1 MKLNI
6 SLSSY
11 LIQVQKEQVFL
22 PVSVDLDFMQ
32 LTLEWLLI
40 LSYLHYDLFHNF
52 CIAIKALSISWTNI

>member
-11 LIQVQKEQVFL
+11 LIQAQKEQVFW

-52 CIAIKALSISWTNI
+52 CMVIKALSISWTNI